1 MLKDAVDDCARGLIA
16 AGAKRGD
23 RIATLTVPGPDF
35 LVTFLATASVGCI
48 WVGLNPRY
56 TNPELTQLVDR
67 ISPTL
72 VYRRAA
78 VGERKYGAWLAS
90 LPDSIRSMFLDA
102 GGSNNAAGSGPPDP
116 TTTHQREHV

>member
-1 MLKDAVDDCARGLIA
+1 MQQYVAESAPRLHDYLYRWATERGESEAVVTADACLTYAMLKDAVDDCARGLIA

-56 TNPELTQLVDR
+56 TNPERSEERRVGKECVSTCR
-67 ISPTL
+67 YRWSP
-72 VYRRAA
+72 Y
-78 VGERKYGAWLAS
+78 
-90 LPDSIRSMFLDA
+90 
-102 GGSNNAAGSGPPDP
+102 
-116 TTTHQREHV
+116 H

>member
-56 TNPELTQLVDR
+56 TNPELTHLVDR
-67 ISPTL
+67 ISQKL
-72 VYRRAA
+72 LFSRAA
-78 VGERKYGAWLAS
+78 VGERHYGPWPAS
-90 LPDSIRSMFLDA
+90 LMASFIKLLMDVGVRDRTAASGTPSGEFL
-102 GGSNNAAGSGPPDP
+102 
-116 TTTHQREHV
+116 R